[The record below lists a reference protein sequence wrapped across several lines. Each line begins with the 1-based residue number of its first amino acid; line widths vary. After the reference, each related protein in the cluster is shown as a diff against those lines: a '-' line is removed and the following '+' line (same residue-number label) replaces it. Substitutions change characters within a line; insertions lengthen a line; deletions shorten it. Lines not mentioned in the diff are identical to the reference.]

1 MFKVGDLVKHKS
13 DISWRNQSHRA
24 IVVKIEKADCSNH
37 HEVIT
42 VMWSHNRPDST
53 FGTTKFYD
61 NSLELVARAL

>member
-24 IVVKIEKADCSNH
+24 VVVEVRKSECSETHN
-37 HEVIT
+37 VVL

-53 FGTTKFYD
+53 FGTTLFYD
-61 NSLELVARAL
+61 NSLELVARAK

>member
-1 MFKVGDLVKHKS
+1 MLKVGDLVKHKS

-24 IVVKIEKADCSNH
+24 VVVEVCKAECSETHN
-37 HEVIT
+37 VIT

-61 NSLELVARAL
+61 NSLELVARAK